1 MGTHQSIVTLTT
13 LIVPHHITMGE
24 PTNELFAKLQHR
36 EAVNQGTETPQQK
49 ERVSRNVYLE
59 FTEFTRKQIKDLE
72 KKFKKFCSPDTQIIG
87 LTELKF
93 MMEKLGAPQT
103 HLGLKAIIKAVD
115 EDLDNA
121 LTFREFL
128 LIFRKL
134 AAGDLADRDEDDGL
148 LQLAKLVSIDVGEI
162 GVGGAK
168 NFFEA
173 KIKMSN
179 QTNKFEEE
187 IKKEQEENKTKM
199 EEKRARQE
207 EFKKMQSNF

>member
-1 MGTHQSIVTLTT
+1 MGAVADSVKED
-13 LIVPHHITMGE
+13 MGE
-24 PTNELFAKLQHR
+24 PTNELFAMLQHR
-36 EAVNQGTETPQQK
+36 EAVNQGVEAPQQK
-49 ERVSRNVYLE
+49 ERLSKNVYME
-59 FTEFTRKQIKDLE
+59 FTEFTRKQIKELE
-72 KKFKKFCSPDTQIIG
+72 KKFKQFCSPETQIIG

-103 HLGLKAIIKAVD
+103 HIGLKAIIKEVD

-134 AAGDLADRDEDDGL
+134 AAGELAGRDEDDGL
-148 LQLAKLVSIDVGEI
+148 LQLAKLVSVDVTDI

-173 KIKMSN
+173 KIKIAN
-179 QTNKFEEE
+179 QTNKFEDE
-187 IKKEQEENKTKM
+187 IRQEQEENKQKM
-199 EEKRARQE
+199 LEKKARQE
-207 EFKKMQSNF
+207 EFKKKQ

>member
-1 MGTHQSIVTLTT
+1 
-13 LIVPHHITMGE
+13 MGE

-36 EAVNQGTETPQQK
+36 EAVNQGVEAPQQK
-49 ERVSRNVYLE
+49 ERVSKNVYME

-72 KKFKKFCSPDTQIIG
+72 KKFKEFCSPETQIIG

-103 HLGLKAIIKAVD
+103 HIGLKAIIREVD

-134 AAGDLADRDEDDGL
+134 AAGELTGRDEDDGL
-148 LQLAKLVSIDVGEI
+148 LQLAKLVCIDVGEI

-173 KIKMSN
+173 KIKIAN
-179 QTNKFEEE
+179 QTNKFEDE
-187 IKKEQEENKTKM
+187 IRQEQEENKIKM
-199 EEKRARQE
+199 KEKKARQE
-207 EFKKMQSNF
+207 EFKKKQSNFV